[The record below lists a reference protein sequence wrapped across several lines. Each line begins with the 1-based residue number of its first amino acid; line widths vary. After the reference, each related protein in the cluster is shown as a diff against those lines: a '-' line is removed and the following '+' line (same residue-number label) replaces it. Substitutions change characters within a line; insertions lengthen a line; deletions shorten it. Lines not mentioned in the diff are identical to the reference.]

1 MAITGINAMM
11 ITREDLR
18 SWRVGAVM
26 YRWFLRRF
34 PDGGSYVDV
43 HRALSREGYPDW
55 ANSLVEY
62 AWSRWMDDE
71 NFARQDISAMS
82 RSAPVDEAA
91 NSQQIASASDNAM
104 LGCAGDNM
112 KIASAGY
119 ATQIASAGY
128 CVRLGSVGYNSHIS
142 SSGDRARIVAAGNS
156 TRISSAGNGTRI
168 ASSGMRARVSALGE
182 RNRVAC
188 NGDLSQLVSF
198 GADARIANGG
208 DNVHIVCHGEN
219 AAIASTGVVD
229 SVVLGPGGCAALAY
243 HDGERMRFAVAV
255 EGEKGIRAGVK
266 YRLDDAHQ
274 FVEC

>member
-1 MAITGINAMM
+1 ML

-18 SWRVGAVM
+18 NWRVGAVM

-34 PDGGSYVDV
+34 PEGGSYADV
-43 HRALSREGYPDW
+43 HRALSREGYLDW

-62 AWSRWMDDE
+62 AWSRWLDEE

-82 RSAPVDEAA
+82 RLARPDALIGDQQVA
-91 NSQQIASASDNAM
+91 NAGDNAN

-119 ATQIASAGY
+119 ASQIASAGY
-128 CVRLGSVGYNSHIS
+128 CVRIGSVGYNSHIS
-142 SSGDRARIVAAGNS
+142 SSGDRARLAAAGNS

-168 ASSGMRARVSALGE
+168 ACSGMRVRVSTLGE
-182 RNRVAC
+182 RSHIAS
-188 NGDLSQLVSF
+188 NGDLSQIVSF
-198 GADARIANGG
+198 GADAKIANSG
-208 DNVHIVCHGEN
+208 DNVHIICNGDN
-219 AAIASTGVVD
+219 AIVTSTGTVD

-266 YRLDDAHQ
+266 YRLDGAHQ
-274 FVEC
+274 FIEC

>member
-1 MAITGINAMM
+1 MI

-18 SWRVGAVM
+18 HWRVGAVM

-34 PDGGSYVDV
+34 PEGGSYADV
-43 HRALSREGYPDW
+43 HRALSREGYIDW

-62 AWSRWMDDE
+62 AWSRWIDEE

-82 RSAPVDEAA
+82 RTSPPHDAA
-91 NSQQIASASDNAM
+91 NNQQIASFADHAT

-119 ATQIASAGY
+119 ASQIASAGY
-128 CVRLGSVGYNSHIS
+128 CVRIGSVGYNSHIS
-142 SSGDRARIVAAGNS
+142 SSGDRARVAAAGNS
-156 TRISSAGNGTRI
+156 TRMSSAGNGTRI
-168 ASSGMRARVSALGE
+168 ASCGMRARVSALGE
-182 RNRVAC
+182 RSRVAS

-198 GADARIANGG
+198 GADARIANSG

-219 AAIASTGVVD
+219 AVIASTGIVD

-243 HDGERMRFAVAV
+243 YDGERMRFAVAV
-255 EGEKGIRAGVK
+255 EGEKGIRAGVR

-274 FVEC
+274 FVAC